1 MPPAAA
7 TFLSQVD
14 WPAAEK
20 GIDLVGRRTLVRGRM
35 LASLFLLGRMRLVG
49 SFVALWISTM
59 PVDVNEDETDGRL
72 HGRGAN
78 VVEPDFNVDKT

>member
-1 MPPAAA
+1 
-7 TFLSQVD
+7 
-14 WPAAEK
+14 
-20 GIDLVGRRTLVRGRM
+20 M

-49 SFVALWISTM
+49 SFVALWVSTM
-59 PVDVNEDETDGRL
+59 PVDENEDETDGRL